1 MTVAAMRFALLA
13 RQQDSSTLASMRAEL
28 ALFDIEVVSIR
39 HRPPARGGGELIAS
53 VADEVL
59 DELMMCGPWDGVLLA
74 CDGGES
80 GVDPDDDGAGL
91 ATRIRRVLGPNIP
104 VATVNDAH
112 ANAARQ
118 LLDSLTVLWAMRTLA
133 VDPPARPDAG

>member
-1 MTVAAMRFALLA
+1 MAAMRFALLA
-13 RQQDSSTLASMRAEL
+13 RQQDASTLAPIRAEL
-28 ALFDIEVVSIR
+28 ALFDIEVVSIGAR
-39 HRPPARGGGELIAS
+39 HRPPARGGGEVIAS

-74 CDGGES
+74 GDGGES
-80 GVDPDDDGAGL
+80 GAVPSS
-91 ATRIRRVLGPNIP
+91 RVRHVLGPNIP

-112 ANAARQ
+112 ANATRQ

-133 VDPPARPDAG
+133 VDPPAHPDGG